1 MSDRFGRPPV
11 NAAHGAVATSQP
23 AAAEVGLQVLREGGN
38 AVDAAIATAAA
49 LTVVEPC
56 SNGIGSDAFA
66 LVWDG
71 GRLHG
76 INGSGRAP
84 AALTAAK
91 LRDAGR
97 TEVPLHGWEAVTVPG
112 AVAMWRDLHARM
124 GRLPF
129 QRLIEPAAA
138 LAEEGFEVT
147 PVVARG
153 WEAGVRRAP
162 SAANGEVFAEFGR
175 VFAPEGRAP
184 RAGEIA
190 RLPDHAATL
199 RAIAATGGEDFYHG
213 ELAETI
219 SNWAARSGGYLTAAD
234 LAAHTSQWVE
244 PISANFR
251 DHTVWEI
258 PPSSQ
263 GIAVLAALTIL
274 DGLDPSDID
283 PTTTPGLH
291 RAIEAVK
298 LALTDAHRHVADP
311 DHTPVPTA
319 GLLDPAYAAARRD
332 LIGATALTPTPG
344 TPPGSETVYLCATD
358 SEGQMVS
365 FIQSNFHGFGSYVVV
380 PGTGIALQNRGHGF
394 SLEPGHPN
402 ELAPGKRPF
411 HTIIPGFLT
420 RTGREDGES
429 GAAADGGGGASGAAA
444 AGHTPIG
451 PFGVMGGHMQ
461 AQGHVQFVLHTVDGG
476 MDPQAALDQPRWHWH
491 SGLDIQIEDRPW
503 PQASAAQVTEE
514 LAARG
519 HAATLAPADTVF
531 GRGQAIWQTPHG
543 YLGGTEPRADGEV
556 AAY

>member
-1 MSDRFGRPPV
+1 MTPAVEHPSVR
-11 NAAHGAVATSQP
+11 AAHGAVATSQP
-23 AAAEVGLQVLREGGN
+23 AAAQVGLEVLREGGN

-76 INGSGRAP
+76 INGSGRSP
-84 AALTAAK
+84 AAASAAR
-91 LRDAGR
+91 LREAGHR
-97 TEVPLHGWEAVTVPG
+97 EVPLRGWEAVTVPG
-112 AVAMWRDLHARM
+112 AVAMWQELHARL

-129 QRLIEPAAA
+129 ARLIEPAAQ
-138 LAEEGFEVT
+138 LAEDGFEVT

-153 WEAGVRRAP
+153 WEAGVRIHAGLR
-162 SAANGEVFAEFGR
+162 GEEFREFGR

-184 RAGEIA
+184 RAGE
-190 RLPDHAATL
+190 RFHLPDHAATL
-199 RAIAATGGEDFYHG
+199 RTIAASGGEDFYRG
-213 ELAETI
+213 VLAERIATH
-219 SNWAARSGGYLTAAD
+219 AAATGGLLAADD
-234 LAAHTSQWVE
+234 LAAHHSQWVE
-244 PISANFR
+244 PISAPYR

-258 PPSSQ
+258 PPSGQ
-263 GIAVLAALTIL
+263 GIAALAALRIL
-274 DGLDPSDID
+274 EGFDPQDLD
-283 PTTTPGLH
+283 PTTDAGLH

-311 DHTPVPTA
+311 DVVPVPTA
-319 GLLDPAYAAARRD
+319 GLLDPAYAAQRRL
-332 LIGATALTPTPG
+332 LIGEQALEPAPG
-344 TPPGSETVYLCATD
+344 APPGSETVYLATAD

-380 PGTGIALQNRGHGF
+380 PGTGIALQNRAHGF

-420 RTGREDGES
+420 CHHE
-429 GAAADGGGGASGAAA
+429 
-444 AGHTPIG
+444 PVG

-476 MDPQAALDQPRWHWH
+476 LDPQAALTRPRWYWH
-491 SGLDIQIEDRPW
+491 EGREIQIEDTPW
-503 PQASAAQVTEE
+503 PQGDPAAVIAA
-514 LAARG
+514 LGARG
-519 HAATLAPADTVF
+519 HEARLAENEFIF
-531 GRGQAIWQTPHG
+531 GRGQAIWRTPEG
-543 YLGGTEPRADGEV
+543 YLAGTEPRADGIV